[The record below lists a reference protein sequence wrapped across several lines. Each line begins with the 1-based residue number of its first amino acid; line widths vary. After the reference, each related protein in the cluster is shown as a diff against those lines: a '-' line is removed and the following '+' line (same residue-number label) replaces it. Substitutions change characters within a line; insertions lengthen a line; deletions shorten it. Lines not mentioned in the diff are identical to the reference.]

1 MVMEDTVGHIVD
13 FALRTRFEDLPEEVV
28 HESKRI
34 LLDSIGCALAGLN
47 TDKGKVA
54 IEIARHMSGRAE
66 ATIVGTKEKA
76 CCMASAFSNGE
87 LINALDYDCVLPPGH
102 VTPFVLPASLALAE
116 SVGATGKDLIYAIAI
131 AHEISVRLAR
141 SMEYYRDFVNERVCM
156 PSVYGYS
163 STIFGGTVSAG
174 VMLRLDAERLANAL
188 GIAGY
193 IAPVQALAKWI
204 RTVPASS
211 TKYLMAG
218 WICEAEI
225 LSVLMAQNGYKGDT
239 TVLDGEYG
247 FWKYAGS
254 NKWDPT
260 AITEKLGESWFFPGA
275 NSFKPYPCCR
285 VMHTGLDCL
294 INIINEHDLKPE
306 DIDGIKAYLEAFI
319 AEPIWNNKRI
329 ETQMDAQMSVAYN
342 FSVAAHRIKPGPT
355 WQDEAVM
362 RDPGILTFMEKITV
376 EPHPGY
382 LKTLTEDPSTRL
394 SKVQVLAKGKIFSKE
409 LKYPKGSQTKA
420 AYKMSDDELIEK
432 FKENVGE
439 VLPSHK
445 IDIVQNYLL
454 NIEELNISEVCSLLT
469 R

>member
-1 MVMEDTVGHIVD
+1 MMGETVRHIVN
-13 FALRTRFEDLPEEVV
+13 FALQTRFEDLPEEVV

-34 LLDSIGCALAGLN
+34 LLDSMGCALAGIN

-54 IEIARHMSGRAE
+54 IEVARHMSGRAE
-66 ATIVGTKEKA
+66 ATIIGTKDKA

-116 SVGATGKDLIYAIAI
+116 SGGATGKDLILAIALS
-131 AHEISVRLAR
+131 HEISIRLAR
-141 SMEYYRDFVNERVCM
+141 SMEYYRNFVDDRLLT

-163 STIFGGTVSAG
+163 STIFGGTAAAG
-174 VMLRLDAERLANAL
+174 KILGLGSDAIANAL

-193 IAPVQALAKWI
+193 IAPVQALAKWV

-254 NKWDPT
+254 NKWDPA
-260 AITEKLGESWFFPGA
+260 AIIEKLGETWFFPGA

-294 INIINEHDLKPE
+294 ISIINEHDLKPE
-306 DIDGIKAYLEAFI
+306 DINEIKAYLEAFVVE
-319 AEPIWNNKRI
+319 AVWTNRRI
-329 ETQMDAQMSVAYN
+329 ETQMDAQMSVVYN

-355 WQDEAVM
+355 WQDEGVM
-362 RDPGILTFMEKITV
+362 RDPRILAFMEKVTF
-376 EPHPGY
+376 EPHSGY
-382 LKTLTEDPSTRL
+382 LKALAEDPSSRL
-394 SKVQVLAKGKIFSKE
+394 SKVQVLAKGEIFSKE
-409 LKYPKGSQTKA
+409 LKYPRGTQTKE
-420 AYKMSDDELIEK
+420 AYKMSNDELIEK
-432 FKENVGE
+432 FKENARQ

-445 IDIVQNYLL
+445 IDIVQNCLL